1 MAHLT
6 SRQRV
11 LNHLRGQSVDH
22 LPLMPITM
30 QFAADLIGVRY
41 REYATDHRRLVEGQ
55 MCVAE
60 RFAVDYVSC
69 ISDPG
74 RESSDCGAR
83 VIFTDDSPP
92 AHDEAD
98 ALLADKAVLARLK
111 CPDPA
116 GGGRMT
122 DRLKAVSLFKERIGN
137 EKLIEGWIEG
147 PCAEGVDLRGM
158 NNLMMDFFEDESF
171 VRDLFAFC
179 VEMGARFAREQVR
192 AGADLIGIG
201 DAAASLV
208 GPDIY
213 RDFVFPFEKQLV
225 DAIHAAGALVRLHI
239 CGDTRHSLALI
250 GRLGCDIVDLDYP
263 VPVAEA
269 RAAMGPGQML
279 LGNVDP
285 VRVMRNGHPDLIRRE
300 LASCREAAGARYI
313 VGAGCEIPRDTPHDN
328 LRAMAAVV

>member
-1 MAHLT
+1 MLT
-6 SRQRV
+6 SKQRV
-11 LNHLRGQSVDH
+11 VNQIRGQAVDR

-30 QFAADLIGVRY
+30 QFSAALMGVRY
-41 REYATDHRRLVEGQ
+41 REYAMDYRKLVEAQ
-55 MCVAE
+55 IRVAGE
-60 RFAVDYVSC
+60 FGFDYVSC

-74 RESSDCGAR
+74 RESYDCGAK
-83 VIFTDDSPP
+83 VIFAEDSPP

-98 ALLADKAVLARLK
+98 ALLTDKTRLAGLK
-111 CPDPA
+111 IPDPA

-122 DRLKAVSLFKERIGN
+122 DRLKAVELFKQRVGN

-158 NNLMMDFFEDESF
+158 NNLMMDFFEDETF

-179 VEMGARFAREQVR
+179 TEMGIIFAKAQLA

-213 RDFVFPFEKQLV
+213 REFVFPGEKQMV
-225 DAIHAAGALVRLHI
+225 DAIHAAGGLVRLHI
-239 CGDTRHSLALI
+239 CGDTRHSLAQI
-250 GRLGCDIVDLDYP
+250 GKLGCDIVDLDYLAP
-263 VPVAEA
+263 IAEA
-269 RAAMGPGQML
+269 RAAMGPNQVL

-285 VRVMRNGHPDLIRRE
+285 VRVVRNGTPDAIR
-300 LASCREAAGARYI
+300 AAFSACRAAAGGRYI
-313 VGAGCEIPRDTPHDN
+313 VGAGCEIPRDTPHEN
-328 LRAMAAVV
+328 IRAMADVV